1 MMGEDDKRFYEL
13 SSKQARNIFGKWR
26 LDKLPERIYDRDVRL
41 KKEQN
46 PLLTIEE
53 KYEIE
58 FIMNSIL
65 DEKKEA
71 KA

>member
-1 MMGEDDKRFYEL
+1 MDEDDKRFYEL

>member
-1 MMGEDDKRFYEL
+1 MMDEDDKRFYEL